1 MRRSKASVRETYD
14 RIASSYAAS
23 RTRPWPE
30 VVEFVATLPARSAI
44 LDVGCGHGRHA
55 KPAARAGHRVV
66 GVDLCRPLLAIGRDT
81 SGGAIPARI
90 EWVVGDAAS
99 LSVRD
104 STFDAALCVAVLHH
118 LPSRDDRLAAL
129 AEVRRVLR
137 PSGRAFVSVWAR
149 DNPYLR
155 DVLGLQLEDDDV
167 EVPWHLSDGTSVPR
181 SYHLF
186 SEGELERLIIDSRL
200 HGERF
205 FRASGNDFAV
215 ATKHG

>member
-1 MRRSKASVRETYD
+1 MRRSKASVRDTYD
-14 RIASSYAAS
+14 RIASSYASS

-30 VVEFVATLPARSAI
+30 VLEFIATLPARSAI

-66 GVDLCRPLLAIGRDT
+66 GVDLCRPLLAIGRD
-81 SGGAIPARI
+81 APASRI
-90 EWVVGDAAS
+90 RDPVEWVVGDATS
-99 LSVRD
+99 LPVRD

-118 LPSRDDRLAAL
+118 LPSRDDRLASL

-155 DVLGLQLEDDDV
+155 DVVGVRSEDDDV
-167 EVPWHLSDGTSVPR
+167 EVPWHLPDGTEVPR
-181 SYHLF
+181 FYHLF
-186 SEGELERLIIDSRL
+186 SEGELERLIIESRL